1 MEMSRLGGSFWEGG
15 MSAVEKGTR
24 SVSHEI
30 MEREEEEW
38 EEEVRGTLEGL
49 KSVHVEEG

>member
-15 MSAVEKGTR
+15 MSAVDKGAR
-24 SVSHEI
+24 SVSRET
-30 MEREEEEW
+30 MEEEEEEW
-38 EEEVRGTLEGL
+38 EEEVRGALNGL